1 MRSLELLL
9 VPRLEWI
16 CLYALRLPFSEVLA
30 ITLRSFLHLFIQSL
44 FQSVIPFYS
53 VKMMRYS
60 TLPAALGLLFS
71 CSNAQFNLYPPVD
84 PTLLAKAYNLTEGC
98 IIAL

>member
-1 MRSLELLL
+1 LLL
-9 VPRLEWI
+9 APRLGWI

-30 ITLRSFLHLFIQSL
+30 IALSPFLHLLIQSL
-44 FQSVIPFYS
+44 FQSVIPLYR

-60 TLPAALGLLFS
+60 TSAAALSLLFS